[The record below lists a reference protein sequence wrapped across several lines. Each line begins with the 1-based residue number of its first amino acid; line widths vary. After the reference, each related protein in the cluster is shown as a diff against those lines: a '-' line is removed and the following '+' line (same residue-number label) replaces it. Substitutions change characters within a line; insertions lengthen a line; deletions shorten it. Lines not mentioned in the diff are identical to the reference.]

1 VGEPAHEGRPRTAD
15 DVIRSIIL
23 TTADH
28 LITTQSA
35 AIADAPDGVHQH
47 RTHVRR
53 LRSVLAGFRDHLDE
67 AAARDLRVQ
76 FSEWGQQLGVVRDFE
91 VQADVAA
98 SAMDDLGIDDPAM
111 RARLVD
117 AEREAHATAHMRL
130 CELHDG
136 PRSIA
141 RMAALE
147 AFAADPPLT
156 AKAHGKVMSLA
167 AVAKHE
173 ARRVRRAAKRADG
186 STESL
191 HAVRKAGRR
200 LRYVAEAL
208 HAAMPEAFGADFEE
222 LAEAGEDVHDALG
235 DHRDELIFI
244 DRVEIARTQAGR
256 AGERVEPYDEL
267 IARSAERA
275 KASLA
280 GLDAA
285 LDRVKAALAAL

>member
-1 VGEPAHEGRPRTAD
+1 MADPAPHELHATAD
-15 DVIRSIIL
+15 DVIRSIIR
-23 TTADH
+23 TTADK
-28 LITTQSA
+28 LIATQPA
-35 AIADAPDGVHQH
+35 AIEDAPDGVHQH

-53 LRSVLAGFRDHLDE
+53 LRSVLAAFRDHLDE
-67 AAARDLRVQ
+67 PAARDLRVQ
-76 FSEWGQQLGVVRDFE
+76 FREWGQQLGVVRDFE
-91 VQADVAA
+91 VQAEVAA
-98 SAMDDLGIDDPAM
+98 SAMDDLGIDDAEM

-117 AEREAHATAHMRL
+117 AEREAHAKAHVRL
-130 CELHDG
+130 CELYDG

-156 AKAHGKVMSLA
+156 AEADAGVATLA
-167 AVAKHE
+167 AVAKRE
-173 ARRVRRAAKRADG
+173 ARRVRRAAKRTDG
-186 STESL
+186 SLESL

-208 HAAMPEAFGADFEE
+208 HAAVPDDFGADFEE

-244 DRVEIARTQAGR
+244 ERLELARAQAGR
-256 AGERVEPYDEL
+256 AGERVEAYDAL

-275 KASLA
+275 DESLA

-285 LDRVKAALAAL
+285 LDRVKAAAAAM

>member
-1 VGEPAHEGRPRTAD
+1 MTDAAPQELPETAD

-23 TTADH
+23 TTADN
-28 LITTQSA
+28 LVTTQAA
-35 AIADAPDGVHQH
+35 AIEDAPDGVHQH

-76 FSEWGQQLGVVRDFE
+76 FREWGQQLGVVRDFE
-91 VQADVAA
+91 VQAEVAA
-98 SAMDDLGIDDPAM
+98 AAMDDLGIDDVGM

-117 AEREAHATAHMRL
+117 AELEAHAKAHVRL
-130 CELHDG
+130 CALYEG
-136 PRSIA
+136 ARSTA

-147 AFAADPPLT
+147 AFAADPPMT
-156 AKAHGKVMSLA
+156 AEADAEVESLA
-167 AVAKHE
+167 AVAKRE
-173 ARRVRRAAKRADG
+173 ARRVRRAAKHTDG
-186 STESL
+186 SIESL

-208 HAAMPEAFGADFEE
+208 HAAVPDDFGADFEE

-244 DRVEIARTQAGR
+244 ERLELARAQAGR
-256 AGERVEPYDEL
+256 AGERVEPYDAL

-275 KASLA
+275 EESLA
-280 GLDAA
+280 GLDTA
-285 LDRVKAALAAL
+285 LDRVKAAAAAL

>member
-1 VGEPAHEGRPRTAD
+1 MSGAAPHELHARAD
-15 DVIRSIIL
+15 DVIRSIIR
-23 TTADH
+23 TTADK

-53 LRSVLAGFRDHLDE
+53 LRSVLAAFRDQLDE
-67 AAARDLRVQ
+67 PAARDLRVQ
-76 FSEWGQQLGVVRDFE
+76 FREWGQQLGVVRDFE
-91 VQADVAA
+91 VQAEVAE
-98 SAMDDLGIDDPAM
+98 SALEDLGIEDAEM
-111 RARLVD
+111 RTRLVD
-117 AEREAHATAHMRL
+117 AQRQAHAKAHVRL
-130 CELHDG
+130 CKLHEG

-156 AKAHGKVMSLA
+156 TKADARVHKLA
-167 AVAKHE
+167 AVAKRE
-173 ARRVRRAAKRADG
+173 ARRVRRAAKRANG
-186 STESL
+186 SIESL

-208 HAAMPEAFGADFEE
+208 HAAVPDQFGADFEE

-244 DRVEIARTQAGR
+244 ERLELARAQAGR
-256 AGERVEPYDEL
+256 AGERVEQYDAL
-267 IARSAERA
+267 IARAADRA
-275 KASLA
+275 DESLA

-285 LDRVKAALAAL
+285 LDRVRAAAAAI